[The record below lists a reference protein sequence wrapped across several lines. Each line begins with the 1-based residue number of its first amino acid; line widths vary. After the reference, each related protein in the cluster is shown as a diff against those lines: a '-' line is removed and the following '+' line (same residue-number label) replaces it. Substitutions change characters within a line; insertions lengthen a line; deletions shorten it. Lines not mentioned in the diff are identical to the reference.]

1 MNNQESNDSSFTIKN
16 DKIISASSSDKPPK
30 GFGKGINDYLNHYV
44 TVSDAKAAAFLA
56 LNFIEI
62 NFLITKGTLNNPIC
76 PYGWVAWGALILL
89 LASIF
94 LAASVLFPRLPCGSN
109 GLIFWENIY
118 EYKNPAKYE
127 EELTKVDETRV
138 EQEYSNQNYYISNV
152 LHKKMNLIR
161 WEIILFFEGTVFT
174 VLSLIKY

>member
-62 NFLITKGTLNNPIC
+62 NFLITKGTLNNPYLPIRLGNTGA
-76 PYGWVAWGALILL
+76 PYLLI
-89 LASIF
+89 ASYIF
-94 LAASVLFPRLPCGSN
+94 SR
-109 GLIFWENIY
+109 
-118 EYKNPAKYE
+118 
-127 EELTKVDETRV
+127 
-138 EQEYSNQNYYISNV
+138 
-152 LHKKMNLIR
+152 
-161 WEIILFFEGTVFT
+161 
-174 VLSLIKY
+174 